1 LDGSRNVLRTGPRLP
16 FTGNTPPWTL
26 VGHAHAAVRLVAAIR
41 LVAARAGDYLP
52 SAENNDACAVT
63 PGAVSRGA
71 RGSCAGD
78 GYRRLGRTEFPT
90 RER

>member
-1 LDGSRNVLRTGPRLP
+1 MVRRGPIVGWLSQQPADRPRLP

-41 LVAARAGDYLP
+41 LVAAMTGDYLP

-63 PGAVSRGA
+63 PTGCFSWG
-71 RGSCAGD
+71 
-78 GYRRLGRTEFPT
+78 
-90 RER
+90 ER